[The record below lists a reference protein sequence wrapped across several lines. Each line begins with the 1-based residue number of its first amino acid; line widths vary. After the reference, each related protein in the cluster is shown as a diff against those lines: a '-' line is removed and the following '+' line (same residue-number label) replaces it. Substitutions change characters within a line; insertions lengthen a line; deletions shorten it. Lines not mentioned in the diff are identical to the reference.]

1 MSTKTRITINELSI
15 DRNANDT
22 IFVAKSKH
30 RKMRVRKLKSELHT
44 VDDFIVYYTG
54 AGKMELKQALKNIGN
69 SRDISKKN
77 EKQAIQAL
85 LA

>member
-1 MSTKTRITINELSI
+1 MKTVKINDMKEP
-15 DRNANDT
+15 
-22 IFVAKSKH
+22 
-30 RKMRVRKLKSELHT
+30 KLKSELYT
-44 VDDFIVYYTG
+44 VDEFMHYYNG
-54 AGKMELKQALKNIGN
+54 AGRNELKQCLKNIGN